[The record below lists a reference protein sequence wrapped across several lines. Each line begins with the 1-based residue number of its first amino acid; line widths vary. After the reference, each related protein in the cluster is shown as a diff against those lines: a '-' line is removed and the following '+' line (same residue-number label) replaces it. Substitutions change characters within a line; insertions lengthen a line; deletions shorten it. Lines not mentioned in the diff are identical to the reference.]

1 VDINDDFDWGRD
13 PQAGEFALPGADRAA
28 LRAHYVDQGY
38 VVVRGAVP
46 RELCAR
52 AVAAFEREVKPSRD
66 YFKRHASSDF
76 ERHVFTEAGFMKYP
90 IMNIQDLP
98 GARFG
103 GFRDDGLEVLAHR
116 SVREVMATLLGEP
129 GRMIHTMYFDGN
141 QKTWAHRDSHYIDAE
156 ETGRMIGVWIAAEDI
171 DPGAGRFYVYA
182 RSHITPTPPGLKLD
196 ELDPNGPEY
205 KRRMEE
211 FAGGSSL
218 RLVAPALRQG
228 DMILWSSL
236 AIHGSLET
244 TRPDRSRRSFTA
256 HYIPCSQTYLWGRRA
271 RGSAQEIVVNE
282 VPVTLHGDRPLG
294 PVGGALRAGER
305 TLTRSAPGLFR
316 LMKSVKGAVVGRRA
330 RP

>member
-1 VDINDDFDWGRD
+1 VDINDGFDSSGEAD
-13 PQAGEFALPGADRAA
+13 AGELGYPVADHAG
-28 LRAHYVDQGY
+28 LRAHYLDQGF

-52 AVAAFEREVKPSRD
+52 AVAAFEREVKPSRA

-76 ERHVFTEAGFMKYP
+76 ERHVFTAAGFMKYP
-90 IMNIQDLP
+90 IMNLQDLP
-98 GARFG
+98 SDRFAD
-103 GFRDDGLEVLAHR
+103 FRASGLEMLAHR
-116 SVREVMATLLGEP
+116 SVREVMSILLGEP

-141 QKTWAHRDSHYIDAE
+141 QKTWAHRDSHYIEAE

-182 RSHITPTPPGLKLD
+182 RSHITPTPPDLRLD

-205 KRRMEE
+205 KRRMQE

-218 RLVAPALRQG
+218 RLVAPALRAG

-236 AIHGSLET
+236 TIHGSLAT
-244 TRPDRSRRSFTA
+244 ARPDRSRRSFTA

-271 RGSAQEIVVNE
+271 RGSAQEVVVNE
-282 VPVTLHGDRPLG
+282 VPVTLHGDEPLG
-294 PVGGALRAGER
+294 PVAGALRAGER
-305 TLTRSAPGLFR
+305 RLMHGAPGLFR
-316 LMKSVKGAVVGRRA
+316 FMKSVKGVVAGNRA